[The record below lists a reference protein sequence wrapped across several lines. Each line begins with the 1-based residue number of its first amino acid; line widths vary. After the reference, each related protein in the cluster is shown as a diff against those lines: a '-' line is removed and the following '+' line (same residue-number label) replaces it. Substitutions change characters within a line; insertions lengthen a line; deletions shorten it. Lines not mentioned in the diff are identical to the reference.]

1 MPSQKLIFILI
12 LLLTALPVFAQ
23 SKKAAAEIRAL
34 EDRRVEAVLKRDV
47 KTLGELFAADA
58 TYGHSTGAIE
68 TKEQFIKRL
77 GPDGDLVYAAMDRRE
92 VKARVYKDSA
102 LVTGI
107 VTIKVVVS
115 GNTINVGDAR
125 FLAVWVKQKGKWKF
139 AAWQSAKM
147 Q

>member
-12 LLLTALPVFAQ
+12 LLFTAIPAFAQ
-23 SKKAAAEIRAL
+23 SEKAIAEISTL

-47 KTLGELFAADA
+47 KALGEMFAADA

-77 GPDGDLVYAAMDRRE
+77 SPDGDLTYALMDRRD
-92 VKARVYKDSA
+92 VRIRVLKDSA
-102 LVTGI
+102 LITGI
-107 VTIKVVVS
+107 VSIKVVVS
-115 GNTINVGDAR
+115 GSTINVGDAR
-125 FLAVWVKQKGKWKF
+125 FLAVWVKQKSKWKF
-139 AAWQSAKM
+139 AAWQSAKV